1 MEEKTVHIPN
11 ISCDHCVMTIKNELG
26 EIDGAEFVDCDP
38 SPKNITIQ
46 WRSPANWETIT
57 RKIDEIGYT
66 PED

>member
-11 ISCDHCVMTIKNELG
+11 ISCDHCVMTIKNELS
-26 EIDGAEFVDCDP
+26 EIDSVEFVDGEP
-38 SPKNITIQ
+38 SPKNITVR
-46 WRSPANWETIT
+46 WRSSANGETTT